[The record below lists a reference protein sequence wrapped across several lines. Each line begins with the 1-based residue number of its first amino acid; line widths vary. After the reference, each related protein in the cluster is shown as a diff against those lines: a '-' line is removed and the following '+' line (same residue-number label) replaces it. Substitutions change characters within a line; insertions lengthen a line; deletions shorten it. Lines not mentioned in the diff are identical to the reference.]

1 MGNCLKC
8 FKKSEDT
15 TTAGITTN
23 SPASVIQQQNDRE
36 IIERGGKTDDKQN

>member
-15 TTAGITTN
+15 TTAGTTTN
-23 SPASVIQQQNDRE
+23 SPASAIQQQNDRE
-36 IIERGGKTDDKQN
+36 IIERGGRVKNKQK